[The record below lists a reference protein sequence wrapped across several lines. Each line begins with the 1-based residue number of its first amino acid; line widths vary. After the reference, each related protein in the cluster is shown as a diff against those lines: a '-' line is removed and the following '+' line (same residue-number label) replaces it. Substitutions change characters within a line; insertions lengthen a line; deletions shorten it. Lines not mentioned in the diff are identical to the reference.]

1 MFKKILDSLSIKA
14 HTLQTRAG
22 REYLLGYTSEHTKRD
37 RKLKFIAE
45 QNFTKNNPEFGIGNV
60 TGDWDGYV
68 QYRKGYQKSCILI
81 ENHFSVR
88 DYYYELKGDKSIDE
102 VNYALVEKQDIPE
115 IKNLLTDN
123 YQWEDY
129 LDFYRSAFKI
139 SYASVWLYW
148 TIDAYDRNI
157 DEDKNLLLRKI
168 SERAKVKNYI
178 LDCIDNKEIPVY
190 SFDEFRKLRYE
201 VQCVYIAKA
210 LNVLNLPKQIER
222 FDWQTITEEDI
233 KLANDYENN
242 YYQHSF
248 WYDIFWNVLRKKTGS
263 DDDLE
268 TFFN

>member
-1 MFKKILDSLSIKA
+1 MLKKILDSLSNQIT
-14 HTLQTRAG
+14 TLQTRAG
-22 REYLLGYTSEHTKRD
+22 REDLLGYTSEHTKRD

-45 QNFTKNNPEFGIGNV
+45 QNFTKNNPEFGIGNL

-68 QYRKGYQKSCILI
+68 QYRQGYQKSCILI

-88 DYYYELKGDKSIDE
+88 NYYYELKEDKSIDE

-123 YQWEDY
+123 YQWENY
-129 LDFYRSAFKI
+129 LTFYKSAFKI

-148 TIDAYDRNI
+148 TVDAYDRNI
-157 DEDKNLLLRKI
+157 DEDKNLLFRKN
-168 SERAKVKNYI
+168 SEREKVKNYL

-190 SFDEFRKLRYE
+190 NFEAFRKLSCE
-201 VQCVYIAKA
+201 VQYVYIAKA
-210 LNVLNLPKQIER
+210 LNVLNLQKQIER
-222 FDWQTITEEDI
+222 FDWQIILEEDI
-233 KLANDYENN
+233 KFAEDYKNN
-242 YYQHSF
+242 HYQYRF
-248 WYDIFWNVLRKKTGS
+248 WNDIFWNVLCKKTGS